1 MPGNM
6 DVKSFLIWVAVMS
19 SGVSGNLQNGVCN
32 VAGQACEIKA
42 SLSAICN

>member
-19 SGVSGNLQNGVCN
+19 SGVSGNLPNGVCN
-32 VAGQACEIKA
+32 VAGQASYVAKGLFCLA
-42 SLSAICN
+42 